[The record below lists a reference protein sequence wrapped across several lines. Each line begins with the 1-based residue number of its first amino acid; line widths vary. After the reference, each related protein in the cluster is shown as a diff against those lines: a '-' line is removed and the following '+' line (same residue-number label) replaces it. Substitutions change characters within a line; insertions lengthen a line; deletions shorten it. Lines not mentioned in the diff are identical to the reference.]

1 MIMTRNR
8 LKYVTFLLGVI
19 ILIYTEFFSKSSAV
33 LSIIG
38 LMLLVVGLY
47 LISKGI
53 GEKPDVDPHA
63 VHSYD
68 EEE

>member
-1 MIMTRNR
+1 MTRNR

-19 ILIYTEFFSKSSAV
+19 ILIYTEFFSKSFAV

-53 GEKPDVDPHA
+53 GEKPEVDPYA
-63 VHSYD
+63 VHPYD